1 MLVRISPGY
10 SPLTG
15 RLHTCY
21 SPVRRSPP
29 QITPCA
35 APRLACVRPVA
46 SVHPEPGSNSSLYLF
61 FYLLGCY
68 LFFDLLE
75 NWRGIKNFW
84 FLFLDEA
91 CLVSTKSPIYKKCS
105 LSLYYIICCSC
116 ILKDRCL
123 KNPNPITIVIVEGIR
138 LALHSAFVF
147 QDFLCYY

>member
-1 MLVRISPGY
+1 MNYHAVTQFYAVLVRISPGY

-29 QITPCA
+29 KYCYLYA

-68 LFFDLLE
+68 LSFIYCRKLTWYKKFDILISNFSLLSITQI
-75 NWRGIKNFW
+75 NLTLLSLAKNF
-84 FLFLDEA
+84 
-91 CLVSTKSPIYKKCS
+91 P
-105 LSLYYIICCSC
+105 SLYYIICCSC
-116 ILKDRCL
+116 ILKDRCS
-123 KNPNPITIVIVEGIR
+123 TI
-138 LALHSAFVF
+138 HN
-147 QDFLCYY
+147 Y